1 MDYSDFLNI
10 HFFSAIVL
18 PVVAIVIAIWTSYS
32 TSRMATKQISAITD
46 VCRLQIE
53 AMYIQVELRLNEL
66 YAEEIEVYTKIQTLT
81 SQLGSISKE
90 EAQEINKTIAS
101 HRKKL
106 ELIRKQKMAVFNQQ
120 TALVRDQN
128 IINKRK

>member
-1 MDYSDFLNI
+1 
-10 HFFSAIVL
+10 
-18 PVVAIVIAIWTSYS
+18 
-32 TSRMATKQISAITD
+32 MATKQISAITD